1 MTGRKTILVVEDNE
15 LNRLMLCSILNE
27 KYYVLQAEN
36 GKIALDILEGNKD
49 KISLILLDIVM
60 PVMDGYTFL
69 SAVKANPDYS
79 SPCGQYYQPERIR
92 RDAQPVSV

>member
-49 KISLILLDIVM
+49 KISLILLDMVIPFSV
-60 PVMDGYTFL
+60 L
-69 SAVKANPDYS
+69 SRQTRIILQFRLLSPPRAGAN
-79 SPCGQYYQPERIR
+79 RTK
-92 RDAQPVSV
+92 